1 MLSLFCLASLAATA
15 IVLPRL
21 AYAVAGVVAVVVAFA
36 VASSAVGLTVAL
48 AVVAVAVALAD
59 RGTVDVGYLER
70 APGAASTPVAV
81 RFLEPTWA
89 DPVGDAVADR
99 LLAQYSRAI
108 ASRHKARAA
117 KYRAAWIAHTR
128 SALA

>member
-1 MLSLFCLASLAATA
+1 MLSPFCLASLAATA

-21 AYAVAGVVAVVVAFA
+21 AYAVAGVVAVVVAVA

-59 RGTVDVGYLER
+59 RGTVNAGYLER
-70 APGAASTPVAV
+70 APVAV

-108 ASRHKARAA
+108 ASRHKARAE

-128 SALA
+128 SALDGAAIA